1 MDHVTNGRIGWNI
14 VTSYSTPAA
23 KAFGHDDVVPHD
35 ERYAAAEEYMEL
47 CYQLWEKSWEDGAQV
62 WQAEPEMAYD
72 PSKIHRI
79 EYNGKYQKFSGY
91 GQLHPSPQRTPVLF
105 QAGSSPAGIKFSA
118 KNAEAVF
125 TSHPTIE
132 RLRAFVDKVRAAA
145 AENGRDP
152 QSIKIFTAILP
163 VVGRT
168 EEEAQEKLKAAL
180 ERTSWQGGLA
190 RFGGFTGVDLSKYP
204 LDEEF
209 DFEGKR
215 YETGIHSLVE
225 TFKHLSDIE
234 KWTPRKLGIAMA
246 SGGLSAM
253 PCGTPEQVADVFEKW
268 FVEGDCD
275 GFNMSCKFLHHIII
289 PH

>member
-1 MDHVTNGRIGWNI
+1 
-14 VTSYSTPAA
+14 
-23 KAFGHDDVVPHD
+23 
-35 ERYAAAEEYMEL
+35 
-47 CYQLWEKSWEDGAQV
+47 V
-62 WQAEPEMAYD
+62 WQVDPEMAYD
-72 PSKIHRI
+72 PSKVHRI
-79 EYNGKYQKFSGY
+79 EVNGKYQKFSGY

-132 RLRAFVDKVRAAA
+132 RLRSYVDRLRAEVAV
-145 AENGRDP
+145 NGRDP
-152 QSIKIFTAILP
+152 RSVKVFTAIIP

-168 EEEAQEKLKAAL
+168 EGEAKAKLNAAL

-209 DFEGKR
+209 DFEGKK
-215 YETGIHSLVE
+215 YEVGIHSLVE
-225 TFKHLSDIE
+225 TFKHLSEIE

-246 SGGLSAM
+246 SGGLAPM
-253 PCGTPEQVADVFEKW
+253 PVGTPEQVADIFEKW
-268 FVEGDCD
+268 LIEGDCD
-275 GFNMSCKFLHHIII
+275 GFNMSCE
-289 PH
+289 